1 MSTTISRV
9 QQTGLHF
16 KSIWVLVTI
25 NGTTRLFEAANV
37 PIAADPATYVA
48 G

>member
-9 QQTGLHF
+9 QQTGLKT

-25 NGTTRLFEAANV
+25 NGTTRLYEAANV
-37 PIAADPATYVA
+37 PSLPIRSRMWRA
-48 G
+48 